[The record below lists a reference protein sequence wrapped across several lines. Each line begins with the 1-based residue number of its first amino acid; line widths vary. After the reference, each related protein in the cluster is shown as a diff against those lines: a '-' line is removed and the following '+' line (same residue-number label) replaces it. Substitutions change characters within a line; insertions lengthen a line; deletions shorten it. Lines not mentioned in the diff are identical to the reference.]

1 MVEMVIMM
9 SGDCDLI
16 VIEVPVLW
24 DGDVN
29 NMMTVKIPRKTGQIG
44 GDAGDV
50 MMITAI
56 KW

>member
-29 NMMTVKIPRKTGQIG
+29 NMMTVKIPRKMGQIG